1 MAKTIVRYKV
11 KPALVEEN
19 EKLIRAVYAELAKV
33 KPAHFSYATYKLDDG
48 LSFIHIAEF
57 TGEGKSPLAGINA
70 FAAFQQGVKDRCDVL
85 PAVSQGTEVGS
96 YDSALVIEN
105 TGWPTQ

>member
-11 KPALVEEN
+11 KPGRVEEN
-19 EKLIRAVYAELAKV
+19 EKFVRAVYAELSEV

-57 TGEGKSPLAGINA
+57 TGEGKGPLSGIKA
-70 FAAFQQGVKDRCDVL
+70 FAAFQQGVKDRCDEL
-85 PAVSQGTEVGS
+85 PVVAQGTEVGS
-96 YDSALVIEN
+96 YN
-105 TGWPTQ
+105 Y

>member
-19 EKLIRAVYAELAKV
+19 EKLVRAVYAELAKV

-48 LSFIHIAEF
+48 VGFVHIAEF
-57 TGEGKSPLAGINA
+57 TGEGKGPLAGITA
-70 FAAFQQGVKDRCDVL
+70 FAAFQQGVKDRCDEL
-85 PAVSQGTEVGS
+85 PVVSQGTEVGS
-96 YDSALVIEN
+96 YDSALVI
-105 TGWPTQ
+105 QD